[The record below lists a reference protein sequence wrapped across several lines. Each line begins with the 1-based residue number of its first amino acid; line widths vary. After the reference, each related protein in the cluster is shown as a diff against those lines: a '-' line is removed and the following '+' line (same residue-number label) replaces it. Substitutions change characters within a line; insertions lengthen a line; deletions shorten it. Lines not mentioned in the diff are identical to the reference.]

1 VPVPLTYS
9 AIALKLAILRSQEA
23 SRMPSIFVFG
33 RGLLPR
39 CDCCAFFASHHSGPF
54 LPQRD
59 PENPV
64 RLMRTNRET
73 KPR

>member
-1 VPVPLTYS
+1 
-9 AIALKLAILRSQEA
+9 
-23 SRMPSIFVFG
+23 MPCIFVFG

-39 CDCCAFFASHHSGPF
+39 CDCCAFFASHHSGLF

-64 RLMRTNRET
+64 RLVRTHKET